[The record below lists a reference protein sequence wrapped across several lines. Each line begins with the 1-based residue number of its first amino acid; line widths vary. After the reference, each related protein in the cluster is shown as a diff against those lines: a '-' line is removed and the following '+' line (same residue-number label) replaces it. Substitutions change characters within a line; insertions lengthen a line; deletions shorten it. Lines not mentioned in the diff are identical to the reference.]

1 MRLEDV
7 FRIHTRHNRLIL
19 LSIPLVLSFFVHL
32 WNPLGFPSPDFDE
45 GIYMRRAMHVI
56 EGQGPQ
62 ELEDSFALY
71 DHPVLWTAFFG
82 CCFGNN
88 RLS

>member
-1 MRLEDV
+1 MRLEDD
-7 FRIHTRHNRLIL
+7 FRIHTPHNRLIL

-62 ELEDSFALY
+62 EWKTHSPYMIIRTLDTFLA
-71 DHPVLWTAFFG
+71 A
-82 CCFGNN
+82 CFGNN